1 MIIATIWGVSA
12 CVESEGNFA
21 KLVLAFQFYI
31 GFQRS
36 NSGLQVCPANAFTF

>member
-12 CVESEGNFA
+12 CVESEGSFE
-21 KLVLAFQFYI
+21 KLVFAFQVYI

-36 NSGLQVCPANAFTF
+36 NSGL